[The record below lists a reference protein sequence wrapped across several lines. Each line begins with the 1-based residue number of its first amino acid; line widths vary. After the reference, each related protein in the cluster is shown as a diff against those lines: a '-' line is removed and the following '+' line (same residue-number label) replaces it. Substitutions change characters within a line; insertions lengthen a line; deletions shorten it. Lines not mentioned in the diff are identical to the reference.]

1 MDHVHPFSI
10 AKSKS
15 PDGISPAKRWTSRR
29 LEAAFWGNFATENVA
44 LFCWSSWAIE
54 NTIPHEIN
62 GAEDLSGERIVY
74 SSGNG
79 MFFMLSLHMIF
90 LQKCKILRL
99 SRNFFH
105 DFPRTN
111 YQAFPTKGLVT
122 APHIPTN
129 WQPVIAHPVM
139 ILQTRRGHDGNRSR
153 TWKALGRLLQGS
165 QQLGMSENGGTSTP
179 WNKKANP
186 DTMG

>member
-1 MDHVHPFSI
+1 MAFHQQ
-10 AKSKS
+10 K
-15 PDGISPAKRWTSRR
+15 DGLRGDLKQLSGVTLQQKTWHCFV
-29 LEAAFWGNFATENVA
+29 EAAEP
-44 LFCWSSWAIE
+44 LK
-54 NTIPHEIN
+54 IPSLMRSQDQWIN

-165 QQLGMSENGGTSTP
+165 QQLGMSENGVHLPPGT
-179 WNKKANP
+179 KKQTQIQWDN
-186 DTMG
+186 